1 MTEHISAKY
10 PMNTNDYLG
19 TTMDFT
25 THDGI
30 AYFVHN
36 TKLMLEKSMKLRHKI
51 AAGPLTNGTEEDR
64 QALLTATQYKV
75 DIYKAI
81 LKQDLD
87 EYGIAT
93 KRYMDAHCSLM
104 ECVDDN
110 IDQYNDEEYLS
121 TCNGLMDNRNEYKK
135 FVIKLITNRYFSLKI
150 SNIET
155 GKTMTPY
162 EWFNSEVSILRVP

>member
-1 MTEHISAKY
+1 MY
-10 PMNTNDYLG
+10 TNDYLG
-19 TTMDFT
+19 TPMDFT

-36 TKLMLEKSMKLRHKI
+36 TKLMLEKCMKLRHKI
-51 AAGPLTNGTEEDR
+51 ASGPLTNGTEEDR
-64 QALLTATQYKV
+64 QALITATQYKV

-81 LKQDLD
+81 LKQDSD
-87 EYGIAT
+87 DYGIAN
-93 KRYMDAHCSLM
+93 KNYIDAHCSLM

-121 TCNGLMDNRNEYKK
+121 TCNGLMDNRNEYRQ
-135 FVIKLITNRYFSLKI
+135 FVSNLITNRYFDLKI

-155 GKTMTPY
+155 GTTMTPY
-162 EWFNSEVSILRVP
+162 EWFKNEVTILAVP